1 MPSLHHEVNR
11 IDRVSGF
18 FICDACPFTG
28 DIDDAIE
35 HVVVNQ
41 FNVVEPKHDNSNSTD
56 KAMLQLF
63 GGKASRS
70 VSLSEKKFRY

>member
-1 MPSLHHEVNR
+1 MLSLHHEVNR
-11 IDRVSGF
+11 VDEVSGY

-41 FNVVEPKHDNSNSTD
+41 FNVVEPKHNDTSNI
-56 KAMLQLF
+56 KL
-63 GGKASRS
+63 GRS
-70 VSLSEKKFRY
+70 SNVDQFFRKS

>member
-41 FNVVEPKHDNSNSTD
+41 FNVVEPKHDNSNI
-56 KAMLQLF
+56 KL
-63 GGKASRS
+63 GRS
-70 VSLSEKKFRY
+70 SNIDQFFRKS